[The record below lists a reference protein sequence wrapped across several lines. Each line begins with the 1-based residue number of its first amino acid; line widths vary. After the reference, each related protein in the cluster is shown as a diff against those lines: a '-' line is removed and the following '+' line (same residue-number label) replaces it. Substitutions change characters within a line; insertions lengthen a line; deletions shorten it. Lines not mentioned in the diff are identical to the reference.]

1 MNHHI
6 LNFSKTEYF
15 DIANVIMRDFLDE
28 NKTQSIIDLN
38 ESKGVFKK

>member
-1 MNHHI
+1 MNYHI
-6 LNFSKTEYF
+6 QNLAKTYYF